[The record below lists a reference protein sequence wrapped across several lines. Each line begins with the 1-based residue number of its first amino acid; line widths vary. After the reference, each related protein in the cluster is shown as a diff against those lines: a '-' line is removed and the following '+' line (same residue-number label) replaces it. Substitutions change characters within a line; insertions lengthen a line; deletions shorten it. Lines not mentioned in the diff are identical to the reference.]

1 VATSALA
8 LCLSKV
14 VGCTLGW
21 LGRGEGGV
29 RGKLMEFLDFFF
41 QGFKGFWQIIVAFIQ
56 SGGWLLL
63 LIFVL
68 TYKYKSIARLLQ
80 SIRERGRQAR
90 YFEQAQTIQHIL
102 SLSPTDFEHYIAD
115 LFRRQGYRVTQ
126 TGQTGDH
133 GVDVRAEKD
142 GLKFVVQCKRYT
154 DRAVGEPAIRDFY
167 GTMTREGA
175 DHGFFLTTSRYTKQA
190 QEWAKGKAITLIDK
204 DGLLK
209 MVRQHR

>member
-1 VATSALA
+1 
-8 LCLSKV
+8 
-14 VGCTLGW
+14 
-21 LGRGEGGV
+21 
-29 RGKLMEFLDFFF
+29 MEFLDFFF

-102 SLSPTDFEHYIAD
+102 SLSSTDFEHYIAD
-115 LFRRQGYRVTQ
+115 LFRRQGYRVTR

-142 GLKFVVQCKRYT
+142 GLKCVIQCKRYI
-154 DRAVGEPAIRDFY
+154 DKAVGEPAIRDLY
-167 GTMTREGA
+167 SAIVNEGA
-175 DHGFFLTTSRYTKQA
+175 DRGICVTTSRYTKPA
-190 QEWAKGKAITLIDK
+190 QRYVKGKAITLIDK